1 MRILGNRLLWML
13 VLLFCGVGNFN
24 FFSPPSLW
32 AEEAS
37 PAQKPAPA
45 QPTAHDVREEAW
57 GTLWSGVQNSSATR
71 RLEAVNAL
79 ALMKGNRRGMLF
91 AFRALNDKDYRVRA
105 AAAATL
111 GSLHDKA
118 AAPALKAALSDKEVS
133 VMLAAAHALYLLKDP
148 AAYDIYY
155 AILMGDKKATSGL
168 IQSQM
173 DRLKDPK
180 QVLQMGFEEGMGFV
194 PYGGMGL
201 EAYRTIVKRGD
212 DPARASAARFLAFDS
227 DPVSEDALIQTA
239 LADKSVIVREA
250 ALQALAEKGDPR
262 CLVRLELNLHDGSSA
277 VRYWTA
283 ATVIRISDQKERR
296 GKAN

>member
-1 MRILGNRLLWML
+1 
-13 VLLFCGVGNFN
+13 
-24 FFSPPSLW
+24 
-32 AEEAS
+32 
-37 PAQKPAPA
+37 
-45 QPTAHDVREEAW
+45 
-57 GTLWSGVQNSSATR
+57 
-71 RLEAVNAL
+71 
-79 ALMKGNRRGMLF
+79 MLF
-91 AFRALNDKDYRVRA
+91 AFRALSDKDYRVRA

-148 AAYDIYY
+148 AAYEIYY
-155 AILMGDKKATSGL
+155 AILMGDKKASSGL
-168 IQSQM
+168 IQEQI

-180 QVLQMGFEEGMGFV
+180 QMLEMGFEEGIGFV

-212 DPARASAARFLAFDS
+212 DPARASAARYLAFDP
-227 DPVSEDALIQTA
+227 DPISEDALIQTA
-239 LADKSVIVREA
+239 LADKTVLVREA

-262 CLVRLELNLHDGSSA
+262 CIERLAANLHDNSTA

-283 ATVIRISDQKERR
+283 AAIIRLSSQKERR
-296 GKAN
+296 SKTE